1 MIEEYL
7 GIPSDY
13 VIIGLAALVLVLI
26 ILMIVNVAQMSKLKK
41 KYEAFMRGKNAKSL
55 EDTLI
60 YRLEQVD
67 ELIEA
72 NANNERYIQSLF
84 RKFKFAFQKVGIV
97 KYDAFDEMGGK
108 LSFAIALLDERDS
121 GFVLNVVHSREG
133 CYSYVKE
140 IIDGNSIMNLAPEEE
155 QALDQALSSNKPSKK

>member
-155 QALDQALSSNKPSKK
+155 QALDHALSSNKPSKK